1 MGITTTLPDP
11 VAAHPERAWLKP
23 VHVKGKEQLDAIGW
37 PGRKTEYWLHTP
49 ITEALEKLPQSA
61 GTEPLPDLKPLATIA
76 GLDALKVVFVDGKF
90 TPELSSELGNNPYV
104 SIVSQLDADQQS
116 TFLQRINQ
124 TFDQALNAKDH
135 IGAWHN
141 LSLLSDGLILQLPA
155 EIKLE
160 QPLHLVF
167 IASQASCSVAP
178 ATRVI
183 CDLGSEASAQ
193 LIEHYISL
201 PGAEGSFFNQ
211 LTEIDL
217 GQNAHLGHYRLGLE
231 ESQAVSLTAVHAALG
246 QDANYDG
253 FNIGFGATCKRN
265 DLVIHHQQGSS
276 HCELKGIYLPKGNE
290 HIDYHTCLE
299 HRVPQCTSNEVFR
312 GIMAD
317 KSTAVFNG
325 RIHIHQDAQKT
336 LAELSNRN
344 LLISPDAQVY
354 TKPELEIYADD
365 VRCAHG
371 ATVAQLDEQARYYLQ
386 SRGISRRDAEII
398 LSFAF
403 INELIDQ
410 IDLEPVAE
418 YLRPLLNDHFANT
431 LQKSGA

>member
-11 VAAHPERAWLKP
+11 VAAHPELKWLQP
-23 VHVKGKEQLDAIGW
+23 VHAKGKEQLDAIGW

-49 ITEALEKLPQSA
+49 ITEALEKLPQTKGA
-61 GTEPLPDLKPLATIA
+61 DELPDLESLTVISN
-76 GLDALKVVFVDGKF
+76 LDALKVIFVDGKF
-90 TPELSSELGNNPYV
+90 KPELSSDLSQYEAL
-104 SIVSQLDADQQS
+104 SLVSQLDEAQQAS
-116 TFLQRINQ
+116 YLQRINQ

-135 IGAWHN
+135 IGAWQN
-141 LSLLSDGLILQLPA
+141 LSMLSDGLVLQLPA
-155 EIKLE
+155 EEKLE
-160 QPLHLVF
+160 QPLHLIF
-167 IASQASCSVAP
+167 IASQASCIDAP

-183 CDLGSEASAQ
+183 CDLASGASAQ
-193 LIEHYISL
+193 VIEHYISL

-217 GQNAHLGHYRLGLE
+217 AQDAHLSHYRLGLE
-231 ESQAVSLTAVHAALG
+231 EDSAVSLTAVHVALG
-246 QDANYDG
+246 QKANYDG
-253 FNIGFGATCKRN
+253 FNIGFGGTCKRN
-265 DLVIHHQQGSS
+265 DLVIHHQQNGS
-276 HCELKGIYLPKGNE
+276 HCELKGIYLPRGNE

-299 HRVPQCTSNEVFR
+299 HRVPECTSNEVFR

-344 LLISPDAQVY
+344 LLVSPDAKIY

-371 ATVAQLDEQARYYLQ
+371 ATVAELDEQARYYLQ
-386 SRGISRRDAEII
+386 SRGINRKDAETI

-418 YLRPLLNDHFANT
+418 HLRPLINEHFAKN
-431 LQKSGA
+431 LQQAGD

>member
-1 MGITTTLPDP
+1 MGITTSLPDP
-11 VAAHPERAWLKP
+11 VAARPQLSWLKP
-23 VHVKGKEQLDAIGW
+23 LHASGKEQLESLGW

-49 ITEALEKLPQSA
+49 ITEALEKLPKTA
-61 GTEPLPDLKPLATIA
+61 ETEVLPEFNQLTTIA
-76 GLDALKVVFVDGKF
+76 NIEAIKVVFVDGVF
-90 TPELSSELGNNPYV
+90 IPGLSSDLSENTHLN
-104 SIVSQLDADQQS
+104 IVSQLEEAQQRS
-116 TFLQRINQ
+116 FLQRINQ
-124 TFDQALNAKDH
+124 TFDLALNAKDH

-141 LSLLSDGLILQLPA
+141 LSLLSDGLIVQLPA
-155 EIKLE
+155 DVKLE
-160 QPLHLVF
+160 QPLQVVF
-167 IASQASCSVAP
+167 VASQASCTAAP
-178 ATRVI
+178 ATRII
-183 CDLGSEASAQ
+183 CDLARGASAQ
-193 LIEHYISL
+193 LIEHFVTL
-201 PGAEGSFFNQ
+201 PGAEGSFSNQ

-217 GQNAHLGHYRLGLE
+217 GAGANLSHYRLGLE
-231 ESQAVSLTAVHAALG
+231 GHSAVSLTAVHASLG

-253 FNIGFGATCKRN
+253 FNIGFGAACKRN
-265 DLVIHHQQGSS
+265 DLVIHHQQGGS
-276 HCELKGIYLPKGNE
+276 HCELKGIYLPRGNE

-299 HRVPQCTSNEVFR
+299 HRVPECTSNEVFR

-344 LLISPDAQVY
+344 LLVSPDAQVY

-386 SRGISRRDAEII
+386 SRGISRKDAEVI

-410 IDLEPVAE
+410 IDLEPLAE
-418 YLRPLLNDHFANT
+418 HLRPLLNDHFAKT
-431 LQKSGA
+431 LQHSGD